1 MTNRHDTVRRRGEA
15 FAQRPATRIW
25 EELAAAENPYAAAGA
40 RCHGYDLL
48 ELMTKRSFVDVLYLL
63 FQGELPSP
71 EQARLLEQL
80 MIALINPGPRH
91 PATRA
96 AMCAGVG
103 KTDTGQILPIAL
115 TTLSGA
121 HLGAAEIEASMRFL
135 RSELKNDPASSA
147 RNLLARVRPPAEGDW
162 HLAPGFGCRF
172 GGIDP
177 LVTQQ
182 ARMLAELPAAGKCLA
197 WGNAFAQILREQ
209 GQGWL
214 ATGLAAATFADLG
227 FQPRFGPGLFQLLT
241 APGLLAHGL
250 EMANKP
256 LTALPF
262 IKDEDYIIER

>member
-1 MTNRHDTVRRRGEA
+1 MTNRHDTVRRRSET
-15 FAQRPATRIW
+15 FTQRPASRIW
-25 EELAAAENPYAAAGA
+25 EELPAPENPYAAAGA

-71 EQARLLEQL
+71 EQAQLLEQL

-103 KTDTGQILPIAL
+103 KTDSGQILPIAL

-135 RSELKNDPASSA
+135 RGELKNDPAA
-147 RNLLARVRPPAEGDW
+147 TALTLLARVRPPAEGDW
-162 HLAPGFGCRF
+162 HLVPGFGCRF

-177 LVTQQ
+177 LATRQ
-182 ARMLAELPAAGKCLA
+182 ARILAELPAAGKCLS
-197 WGNAFAQILREQ
+197 WGNAFAQVLMEQ

-214 ATGLAAATFADLG
+214 APGLAAAVFADLG

>member
-1 MTNRHDTVRRRGEA
+1 MSSIFGKVRRRADA
-15 FAQRPATRIW
+15 FTQRPVTRIW

-48 ELMTKRSFVDVLYLL
+48 DLMTKRSFVDVLYLL

-71 EQARLLEQL
+71 DQARLLEQL

-91 PATRA
+91 GATRA

-115 TTLSGA
+115 TTLSGV
-121 HLGAAEIEASMRFL
+121 HLGAAEVEAGMRFL
-135 RSELKNDPASSA
+135 RGELKNDPAATA

-177 LVTQQ
+177 LTTQQ
-182 ARMLAELPAAGKCLA
+182 ALMLAELPAAGKCLA
-197 WGNAFAQILREQ
+197 WGNAFAQILTEQ

-214 ATGLAAATFADLG
+214 VTGLAAATFADLG
-227 FQPRFGPGLFQLLT
+227 FQPRFGPGLFQLLN

>member
-1 MTNRHDTVRRRGEA
+1 MSSIHDKVQRRAETFTR
-15 FAQRPATRIW
+15 RPVTKIW
-25 EELAAAENPYAAAGA
+25 EEIPSAANPYLAAGC

-48 ELMTKRSFVDVLYLL
+48 ELMEKRSFADVLYLL

-71 EQARLLEQL
+71 EQARLLEKL

-91 PATRA
+91 GATRA

-135 RSELKNDPASSA
+135 RGELKNDPAATA
-147 RNLLARVRPPAEGDW
+147 RNLLAKVRSSIEGDW

-172 GGIDP
+172 GGIDH
-177 LVTQQ
+177 LAIRQ
-182 ARMLAELPAAGKCLA
+182 ARILADLPAAGKCLA
-197 WGNAFAQILREQ
+197 WGNAFSQVLMEQ

-214 ATGLAAATFADLG
+214 TPGLAAAAFADLG
-227 FQPRFGPGLFQLLT
+227 FLPRFGPGLFQLLN

-262 IKDEDYIIER
+262 LADEDYIIER